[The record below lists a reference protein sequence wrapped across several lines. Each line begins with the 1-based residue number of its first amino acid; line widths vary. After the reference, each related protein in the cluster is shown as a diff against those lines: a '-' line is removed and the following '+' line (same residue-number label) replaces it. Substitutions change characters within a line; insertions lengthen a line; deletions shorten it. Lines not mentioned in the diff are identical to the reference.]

1 MGGIA
6 EEVQTSPRKT
16 EEKGVGENDSG
27 GAVLQRKFKPPRR
40 KLTYRRLCCTI

>member
-16 EEKGVGENDSG
+16 EEKGVGEMKAW
-27 GAVLQRKFKPPRR
+27 AVLQRKSETIRE
-40 KLTYRRLCCTI
+40 KLKKRASVK

>member
-6 EEVQTSPRKT
+6 EEVRDYQRKT
-16 EEKGVGENDSG
+16 EEKGVGEMKAW
-27 GAVLQRKFKPPRR
+27 AVLQRKFKPPRR